1 MPTVLRIGRIRVVIY
16 PNDHPPAH
24 VHAVRGDEARAK
36 FALNCPGGPVEL
48 IEQDGFRL
56 VDVRRIGAAIAACLA
71 EACAKWSEIHG

>member
-16 PNDHPPAH
+16 PNDHAPPH

-48 IEQDGFRL
+48 IEQAGFRL
-56 VDVRRIGAAIAACLA
+56 SDVRKIGRAIAVILGAV
-71 EACAKWSEIHG
+71 CARWSEIHG